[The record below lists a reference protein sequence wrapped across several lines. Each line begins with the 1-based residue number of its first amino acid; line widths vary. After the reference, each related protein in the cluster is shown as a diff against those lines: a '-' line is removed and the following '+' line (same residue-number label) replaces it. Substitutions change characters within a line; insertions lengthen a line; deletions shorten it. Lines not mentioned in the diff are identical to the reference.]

1 MNSALKV
8 FNGAENNRSKNMTI
22 KEKLIQEIEQ
32 SPETFATQ
40 LLSFLH
46 LLQSQTQITLPVT
59 EINQSPFKLIDGF
72 MVLKRQAPL
81 PEIDWVS
88 FVREERIND
97 LM

>member
-1 MNSALKV
+1 
-8 FNGAENNRSKNMTI
+8 MTI

-32 SPETFATQ
+32 SHESFAPQ

-59 EINQSPFKLIDGF
+59 QINQSPFKLIDGF
-72 MVLKRQAPL
+72 MVLKRQEPL

>member
-1 MNSALKV
+1 
-8 FNGAENNRSKNMTI
+8 MTI

-32 SPETFATQ
+32 SPESFATQ
-40 LLSFLH
+40 LLSFLN
-46 LLQSQTQITLPVT
+46 LLQSQSQITLPTT

-72 MVLKRQAPL
+72 MVLKSQNSL

>member
-1 MNSALKV
+1 MTLK
-8 FNGAENNRSKNMTI
+8 EQ
-22 KEKLIQEIEQ
+22 LIREIEQ
-32 SPETFATQ
+32 YPETFAKQ

-46 LLQSQTQITLPVT
+46 LLQSQTQTTLPVT
-59 EINQSPFKLIDGF
+59 ETNQNRFKLIDGF
-72 MVLKRQAPL
+72 MVLKSQNPL

>member
-1 MNSALKV
+1 
-8 FNGAENNRSKNMTI
+8 MTI

-32 SPETFATQ
+32 SPESFATQ
-40 LLSFLH
+40 LLSFLNV
-46 LLQSQTQITLPVT
+46 LQSQTQITLPAT
-59 EINQSPFKLIDGF
+59 EVNQSPFKLIDGF
-72 MVLKRQAPL
+72 MVLKNQNPL

>member
-1 MNSALKV
+1 
-8 FNGAENNRSKNMTI
+8 MTI

-32 SPETFATQ
+32 SPESFASQ
-40 LLSFLH
+40 LLSFLN
-46 LLQSQTQITLPVT
+46 LLQSQAQITLPT
-59 EINQSPFKLIDGF
+59 TAINQN
-72 MVLKRQAPL
+72 PL

>member
-1 MNSALKV
+1 
-8 FNGAENNRSKNMTI
+8 MTI

-32 SPETFATQ
+32 SPESFATQ
-40 LLSFLH
+40 LLSFLN
-46 LLQSQTQITLPVT
+46 LLQSQSQITLPTT
-59 EINQSPFKLIDGF
+59 EINHSPFKLIDGF
-72 MVLKRQAPL
+72 MVLKSQNSL

>member
-1 MNSALKV
+1 
-8 FNGAENNRSKNMTI
+8 MTI

-32 SPETFATQ
+32 SPESFATQ
-40 LLSFLH
+40 LLSFLN
-46 LLQSQTQITLPVT
+46 LLQSQTQITLPAT
-59 EINQSPFKLIDGF
+59 EVNQSPFKLIDGF
-72 MVLKRQAPL
+72 MVLKSQNPL

>member
-1 MNSALKV
+1 
-8 FNGAENNRSKNMTI
+8 MTI
-22 KEKLIQEIEQ
+22 KENLIQEIEQ
-32 SPETFATQ
+32 SPESFATQ
-40 LLSFLH
+40 LLSFLN
-46 LLQSQTQITLPVT
+46 LLQSQSQITLPTT

-72 MVLKRQAPL
+72 MVLKSQNSL

>member
-1 MNSALKV
+1 
-8 FNGAENNRSKNMTI
+8 MTI

>member
-1 MNSALKV
+1 
-8 FNGAENNRSKNMTI
+8 MTI

-32 SPETFATQ
+32 SPESFASQ
-40 LLSFLH
+40 LLSFLN
-46 LLQSQTQITLPVT
+46 LLQSQTQITLPTT

-72 MVLKRQAPL
+72 MVLKSQNPL